1 MRIGPIVVVAFAA
14 ALAATTSAGAATIT
28 GLYNTGVGSTG
39 TPLPDGTVGDPHYSL
54 VTVPVG
60 STTDTRVRTSAGGF
74 PIGPYLGDDAVSAW
88 IGPNNDSQ
96 IDGPG
101 GQYEYQTTFTVA
113 GLLSTASIFGQWSS
127 DNAGIEILLNGV
139 DTGNLMNPYGPPSAY
154 SFSHWVPF
162 SITSGFI
169 DGLNTLD
176 FIVMNGNGDSDTTGP
191 TALRV
196 EVSATPLPAALPLFA
211 GGLGILGLVAGRKR
225 RKVATTATF

>member
-1 MRIGPIVVVAFAA
+1 MRIGPIVAVAFAA

-28 GLYNTGVGSTG
+28 GLYNTGVGSSG
-39 TPLPDGTVGDPHYSL
+39 TPL
-54 VTVPVG
+54 
-60 STTDTRVRTSAGGF
+60 SAGGF

-127 DNAGIEILLNGV
+127 DNAGIEILLNGA
-139 DTGNLMNPYGPPSAY
+139 DTHNLMNPYGPPSSY

-162 SITSGFI
+162 IGFY
-169 DGLNTLD
+169 
-176 FIVMNGNGDSDTTGP
+176 
-191 TALRV
+191 RH
-196 EVSATPLPAALPLFA
+196 E
-211 GGLGILGLVAGRKR
+211 R
-225 RKVATTATF
+225 